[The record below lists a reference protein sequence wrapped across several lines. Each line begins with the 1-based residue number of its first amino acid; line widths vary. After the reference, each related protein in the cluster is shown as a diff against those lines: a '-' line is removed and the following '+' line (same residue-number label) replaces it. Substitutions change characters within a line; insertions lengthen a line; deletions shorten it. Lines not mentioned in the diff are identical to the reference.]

1 MIVSVRGRA
10 WVWVVHPG
18 HVKGDDEGGGS
29 DEREG
34 SFEKQCVG
42 ISYPAVW
49 NVVYAGHLISV
60 N

>member
-1 MIVSVRGRA
+1 MIVSIGDRA
-10 WVWVVHPG
+10 GVTVVHPG

-34 SFEKQCVG
+34 SFEKQCAG
-42 ISYPAVW
+42 ISYPVW
-49 NVVYAGHLISV
+49 NVVYSGHLISV